1 MPTELDARARHCG
14 LTYVSAE
21 DLSVE
26 RRPHGR
32 GFSYRDR
39 DGTLVTDR
47 QLRRRFASLAI
58 PPAWTEVWIALDPH
72 AHIQAVGRDAEGR
85 LQYRYHDDWK
95 EVRDGIKAERLL
107 TFGRALP
114 AIREK
119 VEADLRR
126 RTPDRDFSAAVA
138 ARLVDRALLRS
149 GHRAE
154 KGEESARG
162 ATTLLKR
169 DVKTNGR
176 SVSLA
181 FIGKS
186 GKPIRKKVPDTLLPA
201 RLRKLKRI
209 GKERLFAYRTDDG
222 KRAYLSARDLNRYL
236 KDAGGAP
243 VSSKDFRTFAASAA
257 ALEEFAVLE
266 PPETKSARQRAVAGV
281 MREVSEKLANTM
293 AVCRS
298 SYVHP
303 LVVEAFEDGR
313 LEPELLNGPHRT
325 QLSAAETALMR
336 FLEKELENGNARRPA
351 SVDRASDDKEMHS

>member
-1 MPTELDARARHCG
+1 MQIELHARARHCG
-14 LTYVSAE
+14 LSYVCVE
-21 DLSVE
+21 DLSIE
-26 RRPHGR
+26 RRRHGR
-32 GFSYRDR
+32 GFSYRDGEGR
-39 DGTLVTDR
+39 LVTDR
-47 QLRRRFASLAI
+47 DLRRRFADLAI
-58 PPAWTEVWIALDPH
+58 PPAWKEVWLALDPH
-72 AHIQAVGRDAEGR
+72 AHLQAVGRDADGR

-95 EVRDGIKAERLL
+95 EVRDEIKAERLM

-119 VEADLRR
+119 IEADLRR
-126 RTPDRDFSAAVA
+126 RTLDRDFSAAVA
-138 ARLVDRALLRS
+138 ARLVDKALLRS

-186 GKPIRKKVPDTLLPA
+186 GKAIRKKVPDPLLPS
-201 RLRKLKRI
+201 RLRKLKQI
-209 GKERLFAYRTDDG
+209 GRKRLFAYRTEEG
-222 KRAYLSARDLNRYL
+222 KCAYLTARDLNQYL
-236 KDAGGAP
+236 RDAAGAP

-257 ALEEFAVLE
+257 ALEEFAQMA
-266 PPETKSARQRAVAGV
+266 PPQTKTAHQRAIAAV

-303 LVVEAFEDGR
+303 LVVEAFEAGK
-313 LEPELLNGPHRT
+313 LEADLLHGPHRT
-325 QLSAAETALMR
+325 RLSPGETALMR
-336 FLEKELENGNARRPA
+336 FLEKELSSGNARRPTP
-351 SVDRASDDKEMHS
+351 VDSARHDKEMHP